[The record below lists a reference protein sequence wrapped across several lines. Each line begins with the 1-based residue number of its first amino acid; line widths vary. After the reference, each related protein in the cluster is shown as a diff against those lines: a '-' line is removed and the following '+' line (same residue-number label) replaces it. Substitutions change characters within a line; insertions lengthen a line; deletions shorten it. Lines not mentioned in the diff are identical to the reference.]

1 MVFNPAPLIIA
12 SMNFVRRMRE
22 QEKEKQLAEE
32 EEKRQWKQ
40 LEFKPLEGIQVEIYP
55 YYVCDLIEEYKTEPD
70 GQINFLETVYTTKE
84 IIKEYRINNG
94 KKLKKFY
101 KDY

>member
-12 SMNFVRRMRE
+12 SMNFARRVRE

-32 EEKRQWKQ
+32 EEEEKQWKQ
-40 LEFKPLEGIQVEIYP
+40 PEFKPLEGTQVEIYP
-55 YYVCDLIEEYKTEPD
+55 YYVCDLIEQYKTEPD

-94 KKLKKFY
+94 KKIEKIL
-101 KDY
+101 

>member
-12 SMNFVRRMRE
+12 SMNFARRMRE

-32 EEKRQWKQ
+32 EEKQWKQ
-40 LEFKPLEGIQVEIYP
+40 PEFKPLEGTQVEIYP
-55 YYVCDLIEEYKTEPD
+55 YYVCDLIKQYKTEPD

-94 KKLKKFY
+94 KKIEKIL
-101 KDY
+101 

>member
-1 MVFNPAPLIIA
+1 MVVFNPAPIIA
-12 SMNFVRRMRE
+12 SLAFARRRRE
-22 QEKEKQLAEE
+22 QEEKQKKIE
-32 EEKRQWKQ
+32 EEKQWKQ
-40 LEFKPLEGIQVEIYP
+40 PEFKPLEGTQIEIYP

-94 KKLKKFY
+94 KKIEKIL
-101 KDY
+101 